1 MREFIVLMGAPGAG
15 KGTQAKM
22 LEQALGMPQV
32 STGEIFRHNL
42 KNMTE
47 LGKQVQAYYDKGEL
61 VPDDVT
67 IAMVRDRLAQPDSAK
82 GAILDGFPRTPAQAA
97 ALDQLLTEV
106 DGRVLVVPFVKV
118 DSDVLMQRLVKRAEI
133 EGRVDDTEETV
144 RNRMRVYEAQT
155 EPLLDYY
162 RQRGLLVEING
173 QQSIE
178 DVQAD
183 LQALVAR
190 KSA

>member
-22 LEQALGMPQV
+22 LEASLDMPQV
-32 STGEIFRHNL
+32 STGDIFRHNL
-42 KNMTE
+42 KNQTE
-47 LGKQVQAYYDKGEL
+47 LGKLAQSYMDRGDL

-67 IAMVRDRLAQPDSAK
+67 IAMVRDRVAQADCRK
-82 GAILDGFPRTPAQAA
+82 GAILDGFPRTPAQAG
-97 ALDQLLTEV
+97 ALQALLAEIG
-106 DGRVLVVPFVKV
+106 GRVLLVPYVNV
-118 DSDVLMQRLVKRAEI
+118 ESDELMRRLMQRAAI
-133 EGRVDDTEETV
+133 EGRTDDTEDTI
-144 RNRMRVYEAQT
+144 RNRMRVYEQQT

-173 QQSIE
+173 QQPIE

-183 LQALVAR
+183 LLAAI
-190 KSA
+190 AAAA

>member
-22 LEQALGMPQV
+22 LEASLDMPQV
-32 STGEIFRHNL
+32 STGDIFRHNL
-42 KNMTE
+42 KNQTE
-47 LGKQVQAYYDKGEL
+47 LGKLAQSYMDRGDL

-67 IAMVRDRLAQPDSAK
+67 IAMVRDRVAQADCQK
-82 GAILDGFPRTPAQAA
+82 GAILDGFPRTPAQAG
-97 ALDQLLTEV
+97 ALQALLAEIG
-106 DGRVLVVPFVKV
+106 GRVLLVPYVNV
-118 DSDVLMQRLVKRAEI
+118 ESDELMRRLMQRAAI
-133 EGRVDDTEETV
+133 EGRTDDTEDTI
-144 RNRMRVYEAQT
+144 RNRMRVYEQQT

-173 QQSIE
+173 QQPIE

-183 LQALVAR
+183 LLAAI
-190 KSA
+190 AAAA